1 MTSHY
6 CALFVAFTNVSAPFA
21 GSKYDLYCPYLLAI
35 SRTLSIFSKSV
46 DMIPPRFCC
55 FLLLPNWH
63 HPLAPLPFDW
73 WDNMGQIFGYLV
85 SKTYPRLYL
94 NRLCKGSL
102 ILLNLFLDKF
112 SKYFDTWDW
121 GLIGEANLFTPLSS
135 EATGILDIGH
145 EWRNQT
151 MTTDII
157 FVNFFTPAQFQDF
170 KNLPEKSA

>member
-6 CALFVAFTNVSAPFA
+6 CAVFVAFTNVSAPFS
-21 GSKYDLYCPYLLAI
+21 GSKYDLYCPYFLAI

-85 SKTYPRLYL
+85 SKTYLRLYL
-94 NRLCKGSL
+94 NRSWNGSLMLLNLFWKSFQNILTLGTGVWLVRQVYLRLYLVKPQGSL
-102 ILLNLFLDKF
+102 ILGRK
-112 SKYFDTWDW
+112 
-121 GLIGEANLFTPLSS
+121 
-135 EATGILDIGH
+135 
-145 EWRNQT
+145 WRNQT
-151 MTTDII
+151 MTTWSLPEG
-157 FVNFFTPAQFQDF
+157 TPTRSWGPKAPQDF
-170 KNLPEKSA
+170 